1 MTARAAA
8 RQVYPDRDTLMR
20 GLAELVADQLRAAL
34 ASKGRATLAV
44 PGGTT
49 PGPFLSALS
58 EAELDW
64 RDVTVM
70 LTDERVVPEFSE
82 RSNTRLL
89 RETLIQNEA
98 AAAKLLHFHAAVSG
112 IELVLDTIRARVAEA
127 LPLDVTVL
135 GMGAD
140 MHTASL
146 FPNAPELAEAL
157 SETAPDVVAVH
168 PPDQPEARVTLS
180 APVLRGS
187 DVIHILLTGPEK
199 LAALDRALGAGPV
212 AEAPIRAVLDAPCPV
227 TVHYAD

>member
-1 MTARAAA
+1 MSQEIA

-20 GLAELVADQLRAAL
+20 GLAELVADQLRAAH
-34 ASKGRATLAV
+34 ASKGRASLAV

-58 EAELDW
+58 EADLEWSDI
-64 RDVTVM
+64 TVM
-70 LTDERVVPEFSE
+70 LTDERVVPEFSD

-89 RETLIQNEA
+89 RETLFTNA
-98 AAAKLLHFHAAVSG
+98 AAAANLLHFHAAG
-112 IELVLDTIRARVAEA
+112 ADFIIGAIRERVAEA

-135 GMGAD
+135 GMGTD

-146 FPNAPELAEAL
+146 FPNAPELGEAL
-157 SETAPDVVAVH
+157 AADAPELVEVH

-187 DVIHILLTGPEK
+187 GVIHILLTGADK
-199 LAALDRALGAGPV
+199 LAALDRALEPGSPD
-212 AEAPIRAVLDAPCPV
+212 EAPIRAILDAPCPV